1 MKTPYE
7 KLKSVPEASQY
18 LKLGITVEQLDAIA
32 SRMSDNEAA
41 LALNH
46 ARRQLFQAIAAAS
59 RKQA

>member
-7 KLKSVPEASQY
+7 KLRSVPDARQY
-18 LKLGITVEQLDAIA
+18 LKLGITVEHLDAIA
-32 SRMSDNEAA
+32 SRISDNEAA

-46 ARRQLFQAIAAAS
+46 ARRTLFQTIAATS